1 MSIDISTQ
9 AIFILVRIV
18 AMVFAIISL

>member
-1 MSIDISTQ
+1 MSIDLSTQ